1 MYRITQRKDSKI
13 IHIDMDDTLCD
24 YRALYHHD
32 MQRNPERQ
40 YPQSRE
46 GFFLEL
52 APIVDA
58 IDSVKHLRAL
68 GHKIY
73 FLTAPSYKNPHCYT
87 EKRLW
92 IEKYFGLEICKNL
105 IIAENKS
112 LVMGDYL
119 IDDRAEGRQQNNF
132 VGELIHFGS
141 ERFPSWLEVIAFFN
155 ALETPTPKLSS

>member
-1 MYRITQRKDSKI
+1 MIRISQSPKSKI
-13 IHIDMDDTLCD
+13 IHVDMDDTLCD
-24 YRALYHHD
+24 YSTQYHRD
-32 MQRNPERQ
+32 LQRNPTRR

-52 APIVDA
+52 QPIVDA
-58 IDSVKHLRAL
+58 INGVRHLQDL

-92 IEKYFGLEICKNL
+92 IEKHFGLDICKNL

-119 IDDRAEGRQQNNF
+119 IDDHTEGRKQNEF

-141 ERFPSWLEVIAFFN
+141 EQFPGWLEIIHFFN
-155 ALETPTPKLSS
+155 QQDMP